1 MAMDKETIKK
11 IQSILGTDADG
22 VWGPKSQAALDAWT
36 VDDDSPKAKTIEIP
50 MYKKAPVAHDLNNN
64 YMKSLLNKMDNGGTM
79 YNYNVA
85 KDLDPNMVIDDFSAP
100 ELNVKPNRNAARIAE
115 ITQRLEEIQK
125 EKARLQN
132 GGLEEAMGKY
142 KYLYD
147 ADPSTYMQYKQNLR
161 TAEQTEKIRKA
172 TEDATKA
179 SNLQSQWKQNGIDM
193 EVANYDLAAAQNEFK
208 NAQGNNDSNGMQNA
222 LLKMKQAQAKKNR
235 LSREND
241 ILRSKLFKDLEVGEV
256 KDNTDYSEYEK
267 GIAGADDVSKLQR
280 AVEATKK
287 SIAVDNVSIKKEDK
301 AKFVEEKTAEL
312 DEQEAAIKNSPLSED
327 NKTKLL
333 AIVEDSRKA
342 LKDYGKPSGK
352 GGQGVKLTKEDY
364 GKKILLNGQLRN
376 QTALVAL
383 GEKTL
388 KDAKAFYPEYAAQLD
403 AAINEAVMQK
413 K

>member
-1 MAMDKETIKK
+1 MAYTRDEFLT
-11 IQSILGTDADG
+11 
-22 VWGPKSQAALDAWT
+22 
-36 VDDDSPKAKTIEIP
+36 
-50 MYKKAPVAHDLNNN
+50 N
-64 YMKSLLNKMDNGGTM
+64 LLRADNGGRM
-79 YNYNVA
+79 YNYDVA
-85 KDLDPNMVIDDFSAP
+85 SGMDPKMVVDDFSAP
-100 ELNVKPNRNAARIAE
+100 EMPMQPSRNMARIAE
-115 ITQRLEEIQK
+115 IDKRLAEIKK
-125 EKARLQN
+125 EKERLQN

-142 KYLYD
+142 KFLYD

-161 TAEQTEKIRKA
+161 NAEQTEKIRKA

-256 KDNTDYSEYEK
+256 KDDTDYSEYEK

-312 DEQEAAIKNSPLSED
+312 DKQEAAIKNSPLNED

-342 LKDYGKPSGK
+342 LKDYGKSSGK

-364 GKKILLNGQLRN
+364 GKKILLNGALRN

-388 KDAKAFYPEYAAQLD
+388 KAAKAFYPEYAAQLD
-403 AAINEAVMQK
+403 AAITEAVMQK